1 LLELLEAFV
10 GVKDVLNNNGSVVEH
25 GCVQNLVEPR
35 LQAGILEGVRAM
47 NPVEW
52 NSSLKNCV
60 FQLGPINEFG
70 LDAISDS
77 FEYYIRITVV
87 LLSSKHIFHELNYII
102 L

>member
-1 LLELLEAFV
+1 MLELLEAFV

-25 GCVQNLVEPR
+25 GCVKNLVEPR
-35 LQAGILEGVRAM
+35 VQAGILEGVRAM

-52 NSSLKNCV
+52 NSSLENCI

-77 FEYYIRITVV
+77 FEHYKDYSLIVI
-87 LLSSKHIFHELNYII
+87 III
-102 L
+102 LI